1 MLPARLLDAAW
12 LSFLALA
19 AAGVG
24 FMHFRFGSAGP
35 SSADVLDAIG
45 NGGITSLRVAVLIV
59 IATLIW
65 VPVGVAVGLRP
76 HLAERVQP
84 VAQFLAA
91 FPANL
96 LFPVTAI

>member
-1 MLPARLLDAAW
+1 ML
-12 LSFLALA
+12 
-19 AAGVG
+19 
-24 FMHFRFGSAGP
+24 FRFGSAGL

-45 NGGITSLRVAVLIV
+45 NGGITLLRVAVLIV

-76 HLAERVQP
+76 HLAEKVQP

-96 LFPVTAI
+96 LSPVAVYLIVEFALSPTIWLSPLMILGT